1 MDRRRR
7 DIKPTIMNDG
17 VWGPNSGYICG
28 DPQGSVCGGACPT
41 HLAQLPQ
48 TPEGLT

>member
-1 MDRRRR
+1 MDRRCR
-7 DIKPTIMNDG
+7 DTKLTIMNSG
-17 VWGPNSGYICG
+17 IWGPNSGCICG
-28 DPQGSVCGGACPT
+28 DPQGSVCGACPT

>member
-1 MDRRRR
+1 MNRRCR
-7 DIKPTIMNDG
+7 DIKITIMNGG
-17 VWGPNSGYICG
+17 VWGPNSGCTCG
-28 DPQGSVCGGACPT
+28 DSQGSVYGACPT